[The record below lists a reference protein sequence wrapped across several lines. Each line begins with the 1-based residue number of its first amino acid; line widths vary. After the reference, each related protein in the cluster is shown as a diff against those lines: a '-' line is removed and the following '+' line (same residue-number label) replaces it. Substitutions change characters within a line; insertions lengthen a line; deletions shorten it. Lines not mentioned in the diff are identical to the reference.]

1 MKVLYLP
8 AEELAGEIARYAM
21 TGELDRELD
30 KIGVTNRDLHDY
42 YNSLQMNACAG
53 DTWFELPQEDD
64 EVKKID

>member
-8 AEELAGEIARYAM
+8 AVELADGLASLIA
-21 TGELDRELD
+21 
-30 KIGVTNRDLHDY
+30 HDDPDITDIPFVRSMY
-42 YNSLQMNACAG
+42 HSLQMNACAG